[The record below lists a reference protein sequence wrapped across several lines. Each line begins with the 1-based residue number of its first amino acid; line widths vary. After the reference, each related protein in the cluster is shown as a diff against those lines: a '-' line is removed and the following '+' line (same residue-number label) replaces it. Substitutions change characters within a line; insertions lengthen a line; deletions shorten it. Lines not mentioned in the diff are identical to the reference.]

1 MLEPLDDLEWQNI
14 ADAFGP
20 AVQVPRLIRD
30 LASTDPEVRTSALE
44 NLTNHIWH
52 QTSLYEATVRA
63 VPFLVDL
70 LLRDDV
76 QDKHLILSLLW
87 GIAGAGAPSIH
98 PPFSDLAKYP
108 PPRDALARRIYMAVR
123 EGIPAYLRFLDA
135 QDLRLRATASGVL
148 SLFAEDALLIAP
160 RLREVIE
167 AEHDPT
173 SRSEMVETFGF
184 LITTGR
190 EHLDSE
196 LASYRAFLED
206 LLSPGRDAAVRFAAA
221 CALVP
226 LLGAATTRDTTDI
239 LLDAISRPFE
249 YSRFFT
255 PHAVPGEAA
264 KALSFLGP
272 ERGIPA
278 LIEGVRRSEG
288 YPSVHDIIERLL
300 DMAFS
305 GKQARNFTRT
315 YRTGKDDV
323 REIRYSPRG
332 NFRRDEE
339 GLSIFIPQVAPVVR
353 VERLSGEER
362 EAVNAIVQA
371 DSAWTYRTN
380 LYELYGLPNNR
391 PELRA
396 LAGLNS

>member
-1 MLEPLDDLEWQNI
+1 MLEPLDNLEWRDI

-20 AVQVPRLIRD
+20 AVQVPRLLRD

-52 QTSLYEATVRA
+52 QTSLYEATARA

-70 LLRDDV
+70 LSNDEV

-87 GIAGAGAPSIH
+87 GIAGAGAPTIH
-98 PPFSDLAKYP
+98 PPFSDQATYP
-108 PPRDALARRIYMAVR
+108 PPRDDLARRIYLAVR
-123 EGIPAYLRFLDA
+123 DGLPMYVRFLDS

-148 SLFAEDALLIAP
+148 SLFADEASLIAP
-160 RLREVIE
+160 RLLEVIE
-167 AEHDPT
+167 GEHEPT
-173 SRSEMVETFGF
+173 AKSEMVETFGF
-184 LITTGR
+184 LVTSGR
-190 EHLDSE
+190 EHLDAE
-196 LASYRAFLED
+196 LDSYRTFLED
-206 LLSPGRDAAVRFAAA
+206 LLSPGQDAAVRFAAA
-221 CALVP
+221 CVLAP
-226 LLGAATTRDTTDI
+226 LLGEAAPQAAIDI

-272 ERGIPA
+272 ELGIAA
-278 LIEGVRRSEG
+278 LVEGLRRSEG
-288 YPSVHDIIERLL
+288 YPSVHDVIERLL
-300 DMAFS
+300 DLAFK

-315 YRTGKDDV
+315 YRTAKDDV
-323 REIRYSPRG
+323 REIHYSPRG

-339 GLSIFIPQVAPVVR
+339 GLSIFIPQVAPITTVQ
-353 VERLSGEER
+353 RLSGAER
-362 EAVNAIVQA
+362 EALKAIVQA
-371 DSAWTYRTN
+371 DTAWTYRTN

-391 PELRA
+391 QQLHL
-396 LAGLNS
+396 LAEAE